1 MPKKFKCGVD
11 LVDISKV
18 NGLVNNITNLQLK
31 EIFSQEELDYAGMS
45 KNRYGRLAAR
55 FAAKEACLKLFP
67 LETAIGK
74 IDLSDFSVKNDAFG
88 APHIILSRR
97 ASVLLDLHGFE
108 QISISMS
115 HTKDHAIAMAMAVRK
130 SFKIPLIGSL
140 INWLLPIRR
149 KLFR

>member
-31 EIFSQEELDYAGMS
+31 EIFSQEELDYAGKS